1 MLDAR
6 ESRPTRHYGP
16 DELDT
21 SGSSVRRPA
30 NGRYSVAAA
39 SHVAH
44 QFRRC
49 TPQFGVSRQLPVPR
63 SECSLSHTD
72 HERNRE
78 LKDFPRKR
86 PLWVSKEFTRSKPQ
100 QAVTTCASQYLDVP
114 TGENPTPLH
123 SLVSKARIE
132 RGEAPEKVVFS
143 AIVGQ
148 GAGKAARRRSH
159 RSGSRYDTLA
169 ASVQQRMV
177 DMRPYL
183 ATPRFVLLAT

>member
-1 MLDAR
+1 M
-6 ESRPTRHYGP
+6 
-16 DELDT
+16 
-21 SGSSVRRPA
+21 
-30 NGRYSVAAA
+30 AAA

-44 QFRRC
+44 QLPRR
-49 TPQFGVSRQLPVPR
+49 TLQFSVSRQLLVPR
-63 SECSLSHTD
+63 FECSLSHTD

-78 LKDFPRKR
+78 LSDFPRKR

-114 TGENPTPLH
+114 TGENPPPP
-123 SLVSKARIE
+123 SLVSKVRIE
-132 RGEAPEKVVFS
+132 RGEASEKVVFS

-159 RSGSRYDTLA
+159 GNGSRYDTLA